1 MERGKGEGEEEIKR
15 MCTESEKEC
24 MEEKDKGED
33 DEMKWRKEKRVQT
46 DRDYRRQRRGG
57 EESQQELQ

>member
-15 MCTESEKEC
+15 MCIESEKESL
-24 MEEKDKGED
+24 EEKDKGED

>member
-15 MCTESEKEC
+15 MCTESEKES

-33 DEMKWRKEKRVQT
+33 DEMKWRKEKRV
-46 DRDYRRQRRGG
+46 
-57 EESQQELQ
+57 